1 MIRYI
6 LFLTIV
12 VVASQV
18 CVVGDAFAQIPQKAT
33 SDTTSIKADS
43 TTLAVLKQS
52 SAGHIIW
59 HDIKEGAYD
68 GVQYVTRPLHWNLKE
83 WGIVAA
89 GVGLGLALEFADQ
102 PIQKII
108 EHNKNKFGDDFSM
121 FGNNFYGDGYA
132 TGLAFLSL
140 YTVGIATDNNQLRVM
155 GRHVVTS
162 FAYAGLTTTVLK
174 ILIGRNR
181 PFVGQGAFVYHGFSL
196 NNAFNSMPSGHVT
209 VASALSE
216 TLAADI
222 DKPWAYVTFYAFDA
236 ATIFGRLYSDEHWFS
251 DTFLAAVIG
260 TAAGYWV
267 SQETDHYDMKTN
279 DPKPT
284 SFLIVPT
291 PTGIGLAYQF

>member
-6 LFLTIV
+6 LFLV
-12 VVASQV
+12 VISITSQAGIA
-18 CVVGDAFAQIPQKAT
+18 GDVFAQIPSKAT
-33 SDTTSIKADS
+33 SDTTSVRADS
-43 TTLAVLKQS
+43 TTLAVLKES

-68 GVQYVTRPLHWNLKE
+68 GVQYVSRPFHWKLRE
-83 WGIVAA
+83 WAIAAA
-89 GVGLGLALEFADQ
+89 GVGLAVALEYADQ
-102 PIQKII
+102 PIRTVIL
-108 EHNKNKFGDDFSM
+108 HNQNKFGDNLSK

-140 YTVGIATDNNQLRVM
+140 YSVGIATDNNQLRVM
-155 GRHVVTS
+155 GRHIVQS

-174 ILIGRNR
+174 FLIGRNR
-181 PFVGQGAFVYHGFSL
+181 PFVNQGAFVYHGFSL
-196 NNAFNSMPSGHVT
+196 NNAWNSMPSGHVT

-222 DKPWAYVTFYAFDA
+222 DKPWAYVTFYTFDA

-284 SFLIVPT
+284 SFLIEPT
-291 PTGIGLAYQF
+291 LDGVSLTYKF